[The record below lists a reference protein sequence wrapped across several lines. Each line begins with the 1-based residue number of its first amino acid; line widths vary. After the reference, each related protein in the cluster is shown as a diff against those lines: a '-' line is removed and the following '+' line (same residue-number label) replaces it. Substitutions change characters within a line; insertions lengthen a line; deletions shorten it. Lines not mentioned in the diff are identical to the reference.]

1 MMLSKVII
9 GSSNM
14 FNDYSMLKIIMK
26 LFDTSNMGQKVD
38 ILRCKIIEKL
48 DAFMVND
55 RLI

>member
-1 MMLSKVII
+1 
-9 GSSNM
+9 
-14 FNDYSMLKIIMK
+14 MK

-38 ILRCKIIEKL
+38 RLRCKNIEKL